1 MTVLGIDTS
10 TLLGGVALADGERLL
25 GETRCDARAA
35 ASERILPQLDRL
47 LEDLGLTRGAITR
60 IGVAIGPGSF
70 TGVRVG
76 LATAKGLAVGLR
88 VPLLAVS
95 SIEARGFA
103 LGAGERATIIVSAPR
118 RGEVF
123 AGGGFRDGAGYRTL
137 LPEAARALDRGA
149 TWVREALHA
158 AREAGR
164 LPLLCA
170 GDGVAVLL
178 ASLGDELPGLAAAG
192 LLPMPA
198 AVAGAVPGAVAQLT
212 ALAPDGALVAGEALD
227 ALVPVYLRGSEARRP
242 AAAGAAPGAPGL
254 RDGESV

>member
-10 TLLGGVALADGERLL
+10 TLLGGVALADCERLL
-25 GETRCDARAA
+25 GEIRCDARAA

-47 LEDLGLTRGAITR
+47 LEDLGLTREAIAR

-76 LATAKGLAVGLR
+76 LATAKGLALGLGA
-88 VPLLAVS
+88 PLLVVS
-95 SIEARGFA
+95 SIEARSFA
-103 LGAGERATIIVSAPR
+103 LGAGERAVLIASAPR

-123 AGGGFRDGAGYRTL
+123 AGGGFRDAAGYHAL
-137 LPEAARALDRGA
+137 LPEAARALDRA
-149 TWVREALHA
+149 PVWVREALHA

-164 LPLLCA
+164 LPMLCA
-170 GDGVAVLL
+170 GDGVAALL
-178 ASLGDELPGLAAAG
+178 AELGDELPGLAVAG
-192 LLPMPA
+192 LLALPA

-212 ALAPDGALVAGEALD
+212 ALAPADALVMGAALD

-242 AAAGAAPGAPGL
+242 GVSSAPPGARG
-254 RDGESV
+254 

>member
-10 TLLGGVALADGERLL
+10 TLLGGVALADDERLL
-25 GETRCDARAA
+25 GEVRCDARAA

-47 LEDLGLTRGAITR
+47 LEDLGLTRAAIAR
-60 IGVAIGPGSF
+60 VGVAIGPGSF

-76 LATAKGLAVGLR
+76 LATAKGLALGLR

-95 SIEARGFA
+95 TIEARAFA
-103 LGAGERATIIVSAPR
+103 LGAGERAVLIASAPR

-123 AGGGFRDGAGYRTL
+123 SGGGFRDPSGYHRL
-137 LPEAARALDRGA
+137 LPEAARALDQA
-149 TWVREALHA
+149 PVWVREALHA

-170 GDGVAVLL
+170 GDGVAELL
-178 ASLGDELPGLAAAG
+178 TGLGDELPGLVAAG
-192 LLPMPA
+192 LVPMPA

-212 ALAPDGALVAGEALD
+212 ALAPPGALVAGEAID

-242 AAAGAAPGAPGL
+242 RAAGAPRVARDS
-254 RDGESV
+254 RDGEVA